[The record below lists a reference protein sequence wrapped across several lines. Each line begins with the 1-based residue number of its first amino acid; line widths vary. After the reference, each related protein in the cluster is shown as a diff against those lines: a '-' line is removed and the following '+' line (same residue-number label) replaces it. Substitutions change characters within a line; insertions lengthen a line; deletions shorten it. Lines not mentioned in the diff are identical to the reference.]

1 MAFEHKALTARF
13 KRAGPKH
20 FGDKAADMVLRPT
33 MSGSAAPRA
42 VIFDLDGVLLDT
54 EGLYTEATSRVVARF
69 GKTYPFELKVKMM
82 GRSAI
87 ESARLLLA
95 QLEIPL
101 AVDAYLE
108 ERAQILKPLF
118 AQSKPMP
125 GAESVVR
132 WLHMQ
137 KIPMAV
143 ATSSSR
149 SLFRV
154 KTSHHN
160 WFELFNIVV
169 CGDDPRLKQPKPAPD
184 IFLLAAQEL
193 GIRPMECIA
202 IEDSPAGAEAAA
214 RAEMLVI
221 VVPDPRVDRSLL
233 PFDSRIDEKLEI
245 GTLAECLRLVT

>member
-1 MAFEHKALTARF
+1 
-13 KRAGPKH
+13 
-20 FGDKAADMVLRPT
+20 MVLRPT
-33 MSGSAAPRA
+33 MSGSAAPCA

-54 EGLYTEATSRVVARF
+54 ERLYTEATSRVVARF

-82 GRSAI
+82 GRSAV
-87 ESARLLLA
+87 ESARLLLG
-95 QLEIPL
+95 QLQIPL
-101 AVDAYLE
+101 SVDAYLE

-132 WLHMQ
+132 WLHTQ

-154 KTSHHN
+154 KTAHHD
-160 WFELFNIVV
+160 WFELFTIVV
-169 CGDDPRLKQPKPAPD
+169 CGDDPRLKRPKPAPD

-202 IEDSPAGAEAAA
+202 VEDSPAGAEAAA
-214 RAEMLVI
+214 RAEMRVI
-221 VVPDPRVDRSLL
+221 VVPDPRVDRTLL
-233 PFDSRIDEKLEI
+233 PNNARIEEKLEI
-245 GTLAECLRLVT
+245 GVLRKCLKIV